1 MNRHG
6 IVRICLLIWLVL
18 AGAAEPPR
26 GWAQAPQDIEAM
38 QKFFR
43 EQRQRREAALEQR
56 IREHP
61 EDVEAYLELGKL
73 YGIDKRVEEAIRA
86 YAQAANLDPQNDIAH
101 FNLGLLYHRD
111 GRLEEAIQAFRKVL
125 EITPRDLPSRIN
137 LTLVYRDVRGE
148 LLEKEIAVLEEAVRI
163 RPSYLE
169 ARYHLGIAYKTRGD
183 HSAACGPWYEKA
195 HSELT
200 QYVVGNPAGQQ
211 VDRANRQ
218 MRLLETL
225 VRECLPGR

>member
-1 MNRHG
+1 
-6 IVRICLLIWLVL
+6 
-18 AGAAEPPR
+18 
-26 GWAQAPQDIEAM
+26 M

-43 EQRQRREAALEQR
+43 ERRQRREGALEQR

-61 EDVEAYLELGKL
+61 EDVEAYLEVGKL
-73 YGIDKRVEEAIRA
+73 YGIDKRVEETIRA
-86 YAQAANLDPQNDIAH
+86 YAQAANLDPQNDIA
-101 FNLGLLYHRD
+101 
-111 GRLEEAIQAFRKVL
+111 KVL
-125 EITPRDLPSRIN
+125 EITPRDLASRIN
-137 LTLVYRDVRGE
+137 LALVYRDVRGE

-163 RPSYLE
+163 RPSYAE